1 MNLNSVIEPLDRPA
15 ALRHVRGMAETT
27 SKLRFIHLSDIH
39 FSNRAAHVG
48 FDPDEYIR
56 NELRL
61 DVEKQMEKI
70 GAVADAILVSGDIA
84 FAGKKNEY
92 ESAAAW
98 LDEICDASGC
108 ERDAVY
114 VCPGNHDID
123 QQVIR
128 DNFMIADGQEA
139 IRRGAA
145 LYEREKALM
154 DRLVQPVARDLFYA
168 PLREY
173 NEFAVRYG
181 CSFYG
186 DKENFALDRDFPL
199 NDGSLLRL
207 RAMNSALLSGL
218 QDSEQ
223 SLFLGQRAWTMP
235 QATNVTFMTMAH
247 HPPSWLLDRREIEAA
262 LNGRAK
268 IQLFGHEHDQ
278 RVLMGRDWA
287 KLFAGS
293 VNPHRAEPNWR
304 PGYNIV
310 EIHVE
315 TGSPRMMVVDVHAR
329 EWQGEPPQFR
339 AHEDV
344 DNAQVHHNRI
354 ELPPLK
360 ALPRPIVVEPQAGMI
375 MTDGASPTA
384 TGANVPPLKMR
395 SIMNRFFRLSLS
407 QKNEI
412 IGRLEL
418 ADEADKGLPDFERF
432 KLALYRAKEATLL
445 GEVDRMISR
454 REGKA

>member
-1 MNLNSVIEPLDRPA
+1 MADPA
-15 ALRHVRGMAETT
+15 A
-27 SKLRFIHLSDIH
+27 KLRFIHLSDIH
-39 FSNRAAHVG
+39 FSNRIANVG
-48 FDPDEYIR
+48 FDPDEDIR

-61 DVEKQMEKI
+61 DVQTQCGKL
-70 GAVADAILVSGDIA
+70 GAADAVLVSGDIA
-84 FAGKKNEY
+84 FAGKKAEY
-92 ESAAAW
+92 ENAAVW
-98 LDEICDASGC
+98 LDAICDAAGC
-108 ERDAVY
+108 ASESVY

-139 IRRGAA
+139 VRRETT
-145 LYEREKALM
+145 LYNREKALM
-154 DRLVQPVARDLFYA
+154 DRLIQPVARELFYA

-186 DKENFALDRDFPL
+186 DKENFALDRDFKL

-218 QDSEQ
+218 QDAEQ
-223 SLFLGQRAWTMP
+223 SLFLGRRAWTMP
-235 QATNVTFMTMAH
+235 QATNVTYMAMSH
-247 HPPSWLLDRREIEAA
+247 HPPSWLMDRREIEGA

-278 RVLMGRDWA
+278 RVVMGRDWA

-304 PGYNIV
+304 PGYNIIEIYV
-310 EIHVE
+310 EE
-315 TGSPRMMVVDVHAR
+315 GPRRRMVVDVHAR

-339 AHEDV
+339 AYEDV
-344 DNAQVHHNRI
+344 NNAPVHHNRI
-354 ELPPLK
+354 ELPPLQ
-360 ALPRPIVVEPQAGMI
+360 AVPRPVVAATPAGTA
-375 MTDGASPTA
+375 MTSGPASTAKAGAAPT
-384 TGANVPPLKMR
+384 LSMR
-395 SIMNRFFRLSLS
+395 SVMNRFFRLSLS

-412 IGRLEL
+412 IGRLNL
-418 ADEADKGLPDFERF
+418 AEDGDKGLPDFERF
-432 KLALYRAKEATLL
+432 KLALFRAKQAARL
-445 GEVDRMISR
+445 GEVDALITQ
-454 REGKA
+454 REG

>member
-1 MNLNSVIEPLDRPA
+1 
-15 ALRHVRGMAETT
+15 MAQPM

-39 FSNRAAHVG
+39 FSNRIARIG

-61 DVEKQMEKI
+61 DVEAQCGRL
-70 GAVADAILVSGDIA
+70 GAADAVLVSGDVA
-84 FAGKKNEY
+84 FAGKRNEF
-92 ESAAAW
+92 ESGAVW
-98 LDEICDASGC
+98 LDAICDAAGC
-108 ERDAVY
+108 GRDAVHL
-114 VCPGNHDID
+114 CPGNHDVD

-128 DNFMIADGQEA
+128 DNFMIADGQDA
-139 IRRGAA
+139 VRRGET
-145 LYEREKALM
+145 LNDREKALM

-181 CSFYG
+181 SSFYG
-186 DKENFALDRDFPL
+186 DKENFALDRDFTL

-207 RAMNSALLSGL
+207 RIMNSALLSGL
-218 QDSEQ
+218 QDAEQ
-223 SLFLGQRAWTMP
+223 SLFLGRRAWTMQQTP
-235 QATNVTFMTMAH
+235 DVTFMAMAH
-247 HPPSWLLDRREIEAA
+247 HPPSWLLDRREIEGA

-278 RVLMGRDWA
+278 RVVMGRDWA

-304 PGYNIV
+304 PGYNVI

-315 TGSPRMMVVDVHAR
+315 AGPPRKMVVDVHAR

-339 AHEDV
+339 TFEDV
-344 DNAQVHHNRI
+344 NNAPVHHNTI
-354 ELPPLK
+354 ELPPLR
-360 ALPRPIVVEPQAGMI
+360 AASRAGVVGSPP
-375 MTDGASPTA
+375 GASVTDDA
-384 TGANVPPLKMR
+384 APPESGPAAAPAPLTMR
-395 SIMNRFFRLSLS
+395 SVMNRFFRLSLS
-407 QKNEI
+407 QKGEI

-418 ADEADKGLPDFERF
+418 ADEADRALPDFERF
-432 KLALYRAKEATLL
+432 KLALYRAKEAARL
-445 GEVDRMISR
+445 GEVDRLIGEMENR
-454 REGKA
+454 T